1 MKKNLVSTLAIIAAA
16 TAVFG
21 MTASADDVKT
31 AEIVLEAENA
41 PYTYEDD
48 NGEPAG
54 YEYEVLKLIDDY
66 LDDWTFNY
74 TVLDYETAL
83 AGTTSGKYDLDSGCK
98 FRTPA
103 REEAFLVSNPY
114 NYFFMNLVVK
124 NDSGIKSLE
133 DMDGKSIAPIVATDG
148 RAVAL
153 ADWMEKQVSISVAM
167 TSRNASSVRVF
178 PFFRVEYR
186 KARLHKF
193 IFLSPHFL
201 CCSIVHV

>member
-74 TVLDYETAL
+74 R
-83 AGTTSGKYDLDSGCK
+83 SG
-98 FRTPA
+98 
-103 REEAFLVSNPY
+103 
-114 NYFFMNLVVK
+114 
-124 NDSGIKSLE
+124 
-133 DMDGKSIAPIVATDG
+133 
-148 RAVAL
+148 
-153 ADWMEKQVSISVAM
+153 
-167 TSRNASSVRVF
+167 RNHQ
-178 PFFRVEYR
+178 R
-186 KARLHKF
+186 K
-193 IFLSPHFL
+193 I
-201 CCSIVHV
+201 